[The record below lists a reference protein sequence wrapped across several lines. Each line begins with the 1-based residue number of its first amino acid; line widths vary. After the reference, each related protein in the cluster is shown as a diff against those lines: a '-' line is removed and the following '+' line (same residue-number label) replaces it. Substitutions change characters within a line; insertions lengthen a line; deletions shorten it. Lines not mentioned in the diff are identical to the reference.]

1 MAEVNYRYSSKNEN
15 RIKDAVDYIL
25 DKEYGSTILFGT
37 LADIMRYNIQDEQEE
52 KKFKSTMGRVKNIL
66 VDSGYILKV
75 ITGVGYYILKP
86 KHISSYCYRTYVDR
100 TKRLLEKSERVLKHV
115 DQTELSDERKKEH
128 REMTELNREIY
139 GDIGLIVESSEYGK
153 NRHYYD
159 SLKDD

>member
-1 MAEVNYRYSSKNEN
+1 MAEVNFRYKNTKNEN

-25 DKEYGSTILFGT
+25 DKEYGSTILFGQ

-52 KKFKSTMGRVKNIL
+52 RRFKSTMNKVRNIL
-66 VDSGYILKV
+66 VDSGYILKI

-128 REMTELNREIY
+128 AEMTDLNQQLY
-139 GDIGLIVESSEYGK
+139 GEIGLVVEGSEYGK
-153 NRHYYD
+153 KRAYYD
-159 SLKDD
+159 SLED

>member
-1 MAEVNYRYSSKNEN
+1 MEVNYRYRSKNEN
-15 RIKDAVDYIL
+15 RIKDAIDYIL

-37 LADIMRYNIQDEQEE
+37 LADVMRYNIQDEQEE

-66 VDSGYILKV
+66 VDSGYILKT

-86 KHISSYCYRTYVDR
+86 KHISSYCYRTYIDK

-115 DQTELSDERKKEH
+115 DQTELSETRKKEH
-128 REMTELNREIY
+128 SEMSELNREIY

-159 SLKDD
+159 SLNDD

>member
-1 MAEVNYRYSSKNEN
+1 MEVNYRYSSKNEN

-25 DKEYGSTILFGT
+25 DKEYGSTIPFGT

-52 KKFKSTMGRVKNIL
+52 KKFKATMSRVKNIL
-66 VDSGYILKV
+66 VDSGYILKI

-86 KHISSYCYRTYVDR
+86 KHISSYCYRTYIDK

-115 DQTELSDERKKEH
+115 DQTELSDIRKKEH
-128 REMTELNREIY
+128 REMSELNREIY

-153 NRHYYD
+153 NRHEYD